1 MIRYFTFF
9 NRYCILYY
17 YDMQISLITNRK
29 GKNIWINYKVKV
41 SEKNDKILE
50 IEMRNMVKGTVQD
63 EILNDE
69 NKKYIRWQT
78 KVM

>member
-1 MIRYFTFF
+1 MIRYLTFF

-17 YDMQISLITNRK
+17 NDMQISLITNRK
-29 GKNIWINYKVKV
+29 GKNIWINYRVKV
-41 SEKNDKILE
+41 GEINDKILE